1 MVLLFRM
8 SRHQVVLINLHRSL
22 HGKSRILCEIMVYT
36 VFSVLVPFTNTLSI
50 NEFQVSSKSVSEKA
64 FLLQGTFLF
73 CGISRSA
80 EPHGIRSR
88 FPPHGRRRSERR
100 DVPDILLPTRLRQFI
115 PDCGQCFGSTPP
127 RPANRPASR
136 GTLPADRRPRK
147 TEEISA
153 WKSPR
158 FHNRILRL
166 Y

>member
-1 MVLLFRM
+1 M
-8 SRHQVVLINLHRSL
+8 VLINLHRNL
-22 HGKSRILCEIMVYT
+22 HEKSSFLSEIMFIRINPYLCHLLTRYQSTIFPNHKSCVRKKG
-36 VFSVLVPFTNTLSI
+36 VPVGTL
-50 NEFQVSSKSVSEKA
+50 
-64 FLLQGTFLF
+64 LF
-73 CGISRSA
+73 CGIFRSA

-127 RPANRPASR
+127 RPANRPAAR